1 MADWRNGK
9 RKGLGFKMT
18 KIIIL
23 GGIKYHVYQNKDK
36 RIRAYYV
43 DKDGKYIVR
52 LFPRILMED
61 KLGYPLKP
69 DEDAHYKYHYQVT

>member
-9 RKGLGFKMT
+9 RKGLGFKMMKT
-18 KIIIL
+18 IIL
-23 GGIKYHVYQNKDK
+23 G
-36 RIRAYYV
+36 
-43 DKDGKYIVR
+43 YIVR

-69 DEDAHYKYHYQVT
+69 DEDAHYKYHYQVTWAE